1 MAKNLLVKLS
11 LIVALILCSFLSAS
25 NSILKQG
32 YLSKEMTIFAQKELS
47 ENYKVYDED
56 HNLLFEREGVEIG
69 DNYLSKDFKF
79 YEVISL
85 DNNTHA
91 GIAKF
96 IKQMQAP
103 NVSKS
108 DLPTPIKVERRVIA
122 MYMTHNDESYVNG
135 DGYDS
140 VYGVGGIHDIAKKI
154 KQEFENK
161 GIKVSLDE
169 TLHIPHDT
177 SAYSRSKVTALNLL
191 KENPDAVFDIHR
203 DGASRSAYLTRV
215 NGEERSMV
223 RIVVGKGNVNSAV
236 NQEFATYVMA
246 VANELYPWLIK
257 DIYIGRGHYN
267 QNLYG
272 KALLFEMGSHMIEKS
287 LVMKSVEPLCEV
299 VSTALFETTVNE
311 NENEL
316 TINGSESS
324 EDVLMTKKESLNKKH
339 IPNSTLTIILMLIG
353 IVTFIGTSFLINY
366 YIDKKIMEED

>member
-1 MAKNLLVKLS
+1 MFIKNKKLGFIC
-11 LIVALILCSFLSAS
+11 LCLILL
-25 NSILKQG
+25 L
-32 YLSKEMTIFAQKELS
+32 AQMAVMVLGLGNCGVYAL
-47 ENYKVYDED
+47 ENIAIYVVSDED
-56 HNLLFEREGVEIG
+56 GNELFEREEVDVGDVYISKNFYKYEII
-69 DNYLSKDFKF
+69 NVNETNK
-79 YEVISL
+79 
-85 DNNTHA
+85 TA
-91 GIAKF
+91 TAKF
-96 IKQMQAP
+96 LEKIEKPSVRTYYGPSKIKKF
-103 NVSKS
+103 SKKIC
-108 DLPTPIKVERRVIA
+108 L
-122 MYMTHNDESYVNG
+122 YLTHNDESYVNG

-154 KQEFENK
+154 KQEFKNK
-161 GIKVSLDE
+161 DIEVSLDE

-191 KENPDAVFDIHR
+191 KENPDAIFDIHR

-236 NQEFATYVMA
+236 NQEFATYIMA

-324 EDVLMTKKESLNKKH
+324 DDVLITKKENFNEKH

-353 IVTFIGTSFLINY
+353 IVAFIGTSFLINY